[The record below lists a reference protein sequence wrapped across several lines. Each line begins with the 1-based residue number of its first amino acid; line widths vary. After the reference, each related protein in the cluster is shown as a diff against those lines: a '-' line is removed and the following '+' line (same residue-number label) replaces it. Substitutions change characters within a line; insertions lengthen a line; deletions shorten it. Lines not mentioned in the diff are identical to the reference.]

1 MKSAK
6 LLLVTIVLALTG
18 CEYGDVHGSAEK
30 SDVILGLK
38 QAPREIYSFRAGNQD
53 FTGYFVSDFPATSAS
68 YFAKLP
74 SSFFD
79 HPKLLSYER
88 KKTLIKWQRT
98 PVAPVH
104 KFLLD
109 HALSVMTSN
118 SMPNVQVAEF
128 KAQSETSDR
137 YYAVTFEDEGGGR
150 YDNINFYVLNP
161 KDGRLYELTDT
172 MSF

>member
-6 LLLVTIVLALTG
+6 LLLVTIVLSLTG
-18 CEYGDVHGSAEK
+18 CEYGDVHGSAER

-38 QAPREIYSFRAGNQD
+38 EPLSEIYSFRAGDRD
-53 FTGYFVSDFPATSAS
+53 FTGYFVSDFPVTSAS

-98 PVAPVH
+98 PVTHVH
-104 KFLLD
+104 KFLLKR
-109 HALSVMTSN
+109 AISVMESN
-118 SMPNVQVAEF
+118 GIPKVQIAEF
-128 KAQSETSDR
+128 KARSEASDG
-137 YYAVTFEDEGGGR
+137 YYAATFEDMGGGR
-150 YDNINFYVLNP
+150 YDNINFFLLDP
-161 KDGRLYELTDT
+161 KDRRLYELTDT

>member
-1 MKSAK
+1 M
-6 LLLVTIVLALTG
+6 
-18 CEYGDVHGSAEK
+18 
-30 SDVILGLK
+30 ILGLK
-38 QAPREIYSFRAGNQD
+38 VPPREIYSFRAGDQD
-53 FTGYFVSDFPATSAS
+53 FTGYFVSDFPATSS
-68 YFAKLP
+68 FYFAKLP

-104 KFLLD
+104 KFLLNR
-109 HALSVMTSN
+109 ALSVMTSN
-118 SMPNVQVAEF
+118 SIPDVQVGEF
-128 KAQSETSDR
+128 KIQSETNDR

-150 YDNINFYVLNP
+150 YDNINFYLLNP
-161 KDGRLYELTDT
+161 NDRRLYALTDT